1 MSIMTYPIR
10 TAAVLATL
18 ALATTPAMAQ
28 RIVPFHDQG
37 RALAE
42 QLADA
47 LDADADG
54 MIDAAELDGFAAA
67 VFASVDRDGD
77 GAMTAEEL
85 ASWRYGMA
93 DIAAFRGREEAFE
106 TTIALVHDIFD
117 RDNDRRV
124 TPAEHA
130 AAIAHSADYADLD
143 GDGVLT
149 REEYLDGFV
158 FNVAMRNALVP
169 RRGEP

>member
-1 MSIMTYPIR
+1 MAHPIR

-28 RIVPFHDQG
+28 RVVPFHDQG

-42 QLADA
+42 QLADV
-47 LDADADG
+47 LDEDG
-54 MIDAAELDGFAAA
+54 DGVIDRAELDEFSAA

-77 GAMTAEEL
+77 GVMTADEL

-93 DIAAFRGREEAFE
+93 DIATFRGREEAFE
-106 TTIALVHDIFD
+106 TTIAFVHDIFD
-117 RDNDRRV
+117 RDNDGRV
-124 TPAEHA
+124 TATEHV
-130 AAIAHSADYADLD
+130 AAIAHSATYADLD

-149 REEYLDGFV
+149 RDEYLDGFV